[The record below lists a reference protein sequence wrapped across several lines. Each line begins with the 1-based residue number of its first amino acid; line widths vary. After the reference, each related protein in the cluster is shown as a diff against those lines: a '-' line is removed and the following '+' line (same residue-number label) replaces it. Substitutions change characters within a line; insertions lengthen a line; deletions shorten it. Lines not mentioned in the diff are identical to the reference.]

1 MSTATKQLV
10 LDIETNSVHS
20 TIWLCV
26 TQDVET
32 QEILCHTDPSTL
44 APLVKEYDQIIGHN
58 LIGFD
63 APVLRKVW
71 NIGIQKSK
79 AVDTLILSRLLNP
92 QVDGGHSLKAWG
104 QRLGDQKIEFNF
116 EDFDNGLT
124 DEMREYC
131 IQDVKLTRTLYRYL
145 LQGFKEWR
153 DASQSILLEHDIAVI
168 CKRQEDNGFK
178 LDVSNAETLRAEL
191 SDRMGVIEDEVQSVF
206 PPIVEERWSE
216 KTGKRLKDKV
226 TIFNLASRKQI
237 SERLMTLG
245 WKPTKH
251 TEKGQPI
258 VDEGTLKGID
268 IPEAQLIAEYLMLQ
282 KRVGLI
288 DSWLKHVDKTD
299 NRVHG
304 GIITN
309 GAVTGRMTHRNPNLG
324 QVPSVNS
331 PYGAECRKLFTVD
344 DGNVLVGTDLA
355 GIELR
360 CLAHYMQD
368 EEWQEE
374 LLNGDIHQKN
384 ADAAGITRP
393 QAKTLIYATLYGAGP
408 SKVGSIVGG
417 GAKEGNE
424 ILYRFYSNTPKLRI
438 LMEKV
443 AKVAAKGYVPGLDG
457 RRILVRSE
465 HAALNSL
472 LQGCGA
478 IIAKQWCIEA
488 HKTFKKQGL
497 PVQQVAFV
505 HDEIQ
510 IETAERHGEDVAQ
523 IMCDAASQAGITL
536 GFRCPVDAESKIGK
550 NWFDT
555 H

>member
-1 MSTATKQLV
+1 M
-10 LDIETNSVHS
+10 
-20 TIWLCV
+20 
-26 TQDVET
+26 TQDVDTGEVV
-32 QEILCHTDPSTL
+32 CHTDSETL
-44 APLVKEYDQIIGHN
+44 APLVREYEEIIGHN

-63 APVLRKVW
+63 APVLRRVW
-71 NIGIQKSK
+71 NIGIPRSK

-92 QVDGGHSLKAWG
+92 VQDGGHSLKNWG
-104 QRLGDQKIEFNF
+104 RLLKNNKIEFDI
-116 EDFDNGLT
+116 EDFDSGLT
-124 DEMREYC
+124 EEMRTYC
-131 IQDVKLTRTLYRYL
+131 IQDVALTRDVYKYL
-145 LQGFKEWR
+145 MAEIGKWKNS
-153 DASQSILLEHDIAVI
+153 DTSVLLEHGVAVE
-168 CKRQEDNGFK
+168 CTKQEQNGFK
-178 LDVSNAETLRAEL
+178 LDVPKAQVLRATFA
-191 SDRMGVIEDEVQSVF
+191 DRMGVLEDTVQAEF

-216 KTGKRLKDKV
+216 KTGKRLKDRV
-226 TIFNLASRKQI
+226 TVFNLASRKQI
-237 SERLMTLG
+237 ADRLQSLG
-245 WKPTKH
+245 WKPNKH

-258 VDEGTLKGID
+258 VDEGTLEDID
-268 IPEAQLIAEYLMLQ
+268 IPEAKMIAEYLMLQ

-288 DSWLKHVDKTD
+288 DSWLKHVDENTD
-299 NRVHG
+299 RVHG
-304 GIITN
+304 RIITN
-309 GAVTGRMTHRNPNLG
+309 GTITGRMSHHSPNMG
-324 QVPSVNS
+324 QIPSVS
-331 PYGAECRKLFTVD
+331 KPYGKEIRSLWTVD
-344 DGNVLVGTDLA
+344 DGNVLVGTDLS

-368 EEWQEE
+368 REWTEE

-408 SKVGSIVGG
+408 AKIGSIVGG

-424 ILYRFYSNTPKLRI
+424 VLQNFYRNTPSLSK

-443 AKVAAKGYVPGLDG
+443 KKVAAKGYVPGLDG

-465 HAALNSL
+465 HAALNTL

-488 HKTFKKQGL
+488 HKVLRQQDIPAK
-497 PVQQVAFV
+497 QVAFV

-510 IETAERHGEDVAQ
+510 IETEEKYGADVAT
-523 IMCDAASQAGITL
+523 IMCNAASQAGTIL
-536 GFRCPVDAESKIGK
+536 AFRCPVEAESKIGK

>member
-1 MSTATKQLV
+1 MQ
-10 LDIETNSVHS
+10 
-20 TIWLCV
+20 
-26 TQDVET
+26 
-32 QEILCHTDPSTL
+32 
-44 APLVKEYDQIIGHN
+44 
-58 LIGFD
+58 
-63 APVLRKVW
+63 
-71 NIGIQKSK
+71 
-79 AVDTLILSRLLNP
+79 
-92 QVDGGHSLKAWG
+92 DGGHSLKNWG
-104 QRLGDQKIEFNF
+104 KLLHNNKIDFEV

-124 DEMREYC
+124 EEMREYC
-131 IQDVKLTRTLYRYL
+131 IQDVSLTRDVYNYL
-145 LQGFKEWR
+145 MSELDKWK

-168 CKRQEDNGFK
+168 CRQQERNGFK
-178 LDVSNAETLRAEL
+178 LDIPKAQVLRATL
-191 SDRMGVIEDEVQSVF
+191 ADRMSVIEDELQDIF

-226 TIFNLASRKQI
+226 TVFNVGSRKQI
-237 SERLMTLG
+237 ADRLQSLG
-245 WKPTKH
+245 WKPDKH

-258 VDEGTLKGID
+258 VDESTLEHID
-268 IPEAQLIAEYLMLQ
+268 IPEAKLIAEYLMLQ

-288 DSWLKHVDKTD
+288 DSWLKFVTEDD
-299 NRVHG
+299 RVHG
-304 GIITN
+304 AIITN
-309 GAVTGRMTHRNPNLG
+309 GAVTGRMTHHSPNMG
-324 QVPSVNS
+324 QIPSVNK
-331 PYGAECRKLFTVD
+331 PYGEDCRRLWTVD
-344 DGNVLVGTDLA
+344 DGNILCGTDLS

-360 CLAHYMQD
+360 CLSHYMQD
-368 EEWQEE
+368 PEWQEE

-384 ADAAGITRP
+384 ADAAGVTRP

-408 SKVGSIVGG
+408 AKIGSIVGG

-424 ILYRFYSNTPKLRI
+424 VLHRFYSNTPKLRL

-443 AKVAAKGYVPGLDG
+443 QKVAAKGYVPGLDG

-488 HKTFKKQGL
+488 HKTFRQQGL
-497 PVQQVAFV
+497 PVRQVAFV

-510 IETAERHGEDVAQ
+510 IETEEKFGEQVAE
-523 IMCDAASQAGITL
+523 IMIKSAAEAGNVL

>member
-1 MSTATKQLV
+1 M
-10 LDIETNSVHS
+10 
-20 TIWLCV
+20 

-32 QEILCHTDPSTL
+32 GEIICHTEASTL

-92 QVDGGHSLKAWG
+92 QLEKGHSLKAWG
-104 QRLGDQKIEFNF
+104 QRLNNAKIDFSF
-116 EDFDNGLT
+116 EDFDSGWSE
-124 DEMREYC
+124 EMQEYC
-131 IQDVKLTRTLYRYL
+131 IQDVKLTCDLYKHL
-145 LQGFKEWR
+145 MAELKQWK
-153 DASQSILLEHDIAVI
+153 DPSQSILLEHEIAII
-168 CKRQEDNGFK
+168 CRQQERDGFK
-178 LDVSNAETLRAEL
+178 LDIPSSMLLKAKL
-191 SDRMGVIEDEVQSVF
+191 SDRMGIIEDQVQSVF

-216 KTGKRLKDKV
+216 KTGKQLKDKV
-226 TIFNLASRKQI
+226 TVFNLASRKQI
-237 SERLMTLG
+237 GERLSALG
-245 WKPTKH
+245 WKPTKL

-258 VDEGTLKGID
+258 VDESTLENIN

-282 KRVGLI
+282 KRVAMI
-288 DSWLKHVDKTD
+288 DSWLKHVTD
-299 NRVHG
+299 DSRVHG

-309 GAVTGRMTHRNPNLG
+309 GAVTGRMTHRNPNMG
-324 QVPSVNS
+324 QVPSVNK
-331 PYGAECRKLFTVD
+331 PYGEEIRSLWTVD
-344 DGNVLVGTDLA
+344 EGNVLVGTDLS

-368 EEWQEE
+368 EEWTEE

-384 ADAAGITRP
+384 ADAAGLTRP
-393 QAKTLIYATLYGAGP
+393 QAKTLQYAVLYGAGP
-408 SKVGSIVGG
+408 RKVGSIVGG

-424 ILYRFYSNTPKLRI
+424 ILFRFYRNTPKLQQ

-457 RRILVRSE
+457 RRILVRYD

-488 HKTFKKQGL
+488 HKVFKKRQI
-497 PVQQVAFV
+497 PVKQVAFV

-510 IETAERHGEDVAQ
+510 IETEEKHGQEVAS
-523 IMCDAASQAGITL
+523 IMVQAASQAGTAL
-536 GFRCPVDAESKIGK
+536 GFRCPVDAEAKIGK

>member
-1 MSTATKQLV
+1 

-32 QEILCHTDPSTL
+32 GVVTCHTDPLTL

-92 QVDGGHSLKAWG
+92 QLEGGHSLKAWG
-104 QRLGDQKIEFNF
+104 QRLGNQKIDFAF
-116 EDFDNGLT
+116 EDFDGGLT
-124 DEMREYC
+124 DEMQEYC
-131 IQDVKLTRTLYRYL
+131 IQDVKLTTELYKYL
-145 LQGFKEWR
+145 IHSFKDWK
-153 DASQSILLEHDIAVI
+153 DASQSILLEHEIAVI

-178 LDVSNAETLRAEL
+178 LDADSAETLRAEL
-191 SDRMGVIEDEVQSVF
+191 SDRMGAIEDEVQAVF

-237 SERLMTLG
+237 SERLMSLG

-258 VDEGTLKGID
+258 VDEGTLKGIE

-288 DSWLKHVDKTD
+288 DSWIKHLDKTD

-324 QVPSVNS
+324 AVPSVNS
-331 PYGAECRKLFTVD
+331 PYGIECRKLWTVD
-344 DGNVLVGTDLA
+344 DGNVLVGTDLS

-360 CLAHYMQD
+360 CLSHYMQD
-368 EEWQEE
+368 EEWQNE

-384 ADAAGITRP
+384 AEAAGVTRP

-408 SKVGSIVGG
+408 SKIGSIVNG
-417 GAKEGNE
+417 GAREGND
-424 ILYRFYSNTPKLRI
+424 ILSRFYQGTPALSR

-443 AKVAAKGYVPGLDG
+443 KKVAINGYVPGLDG
-457 RRILVRSE
+457 RRIIVRSE

-488 HKTFKKQGL
+488 HKTFREQRI
-497 PVQQVAFV
+497 PVKQVAFV

-510 IETAERHGEDVAQ
+510 IETASAFGEQVAS
-523 IMCDAASQAGITL
+523 IMVDSAKKAGITL

-550 NWFDT
+550 NWFET

>member
-1 MSTATKQLV
+1 M
-10 LDIETNSVHS
+10 DIETNSVHS

-32 QEILCHTDPSTL
+32 GVVTCHTDPLTL

-92 QVDGGHSLKAWG
+92 QLEGGHSLKAWG
-104 QRLGDQKIEFNF
+104 QRLGNQKIDFAF
-116 EDFDNGLT
+116 EDFDGGLT
-124 DEMREYC
+124 DEMQEYC
-131 IQDVKLTRTLYRYL
+131 IQDVKLTTELYKYL
-145 LQGFKEWR
+145 IHSFKDWK
-153 DASQSILLEHDIAVI
+153 DASQSILLEHEIAVI

-178 LDVSNAETLRAEL
+178 LDADSAETLRAEL
-191 SDRMGVIEDEVQSVF
+191 SDRMGAIEDEVQAVF

-237 SERLMTLG
+237 SERLMSLG

-258 VDEGTLKGID
+258 VDEGTLNGIE

-288 DSWLKHVDKTD
+288 DSWIKHLDKTD

-331 PYGAECRKLFTVD
+331 PYGIECRKLWTVD
-344 DGNVLVGTDLA
+344 DGNVLVGTDLS

-360 CLAHYMQD
+360 CLSHYMQD
-368 EEWQEE
+368 EEWQNE

-384 ADAAGITRP
+384 AEAAGVTRP

-408 SKVGSIVGG
+408 SKIGSIVNG
-417 GAKEGNE
+417 GAREGND
-424 ILYRFYSNTPKLRI
+424 ILSRFYQGTPALSR

-443 AKVAAKGYVPGLDG
+443 KKVAINGYVPGLDG
-457 RRILVRSE
+457 RRIIVRSE

-488 HKTFKKQGL
+488 HKTFREQRI
-497 PVQQVAFV
+497 PVKQVAFV

-510 IETAERHGEDVAQ
+510 IETASAFGEQVAS
-523 IMCDAASQAGITL
+523 IMVDSAKKAGITL

-550 NWFDT
+550 NWFET

>member
-1 MSTATKQLV
+1 
-10 LDIETNSVHS
+10 
-20 TIWLCV
+20 V

-32 QEILCHTDPSTL
+32 GEVQCHTEASTL
-44 APLVKEYDQIIGHN
+44 APLVKAYDQIIGHN

-63 APVLRKVW
+63 APVLRTVW
-71 NIGIQKSK
+71 NIGIPKSK

-92 QVDGGHSLKAWG
+92 VIDGGHSLKAWG
-104 QRLGDQKIEFNF
+104 QRLQDLKIEFSF

-124 DEMREYC
+124 PEMQEYC
-131 IQDVKLTRTLYRYL
+131 IQDVKLTRTLYL
-145 LQGFKEWR
+145 HLQKALGEWKQA
-153 DASQSILLEHDIAVI
+153 DQSVLLEHSIAVI
-168 CKRQEDNGFK
+168 CNRQERTGFK
-178 LDVSNAETLRAEL
+178 LDVDSAYTLRATFA
-191 SDRMGVIEDEVQSVF
+191 DRMGDIEDDVQSVF
-206 PPIVEERWSE
+206 PPVVEERWSE

-226 TIFNLASRKQI
+226 TVFNLASRKQI
-237 SERLMTLG
+237 AERLMDKG

-251 TEKGQPI
+251 TEKGQAI
-258 VDEGTLKGID
+258 VDEGTLEGID

-282 KRVGLI
+282 KRVGMI
-288 DSWLKHVDKTD
+288 DSWLKHVDETT

-309 GAVTGRMTHRNPNLG
+309 GTITGRMTHRNPNLG
-324 QVPSVNS
+324 QVPSVNK
-331 PYGAECRKLFTVD
+331 PYGQEIRSLWTVD
-344 DGNVLVGTDLA
+344 DGNLLVGTDLS

-368 EEWQEE
+368 EAWQEE

-384 ADAAGITRP
+384 ADAAGISRP

-408 SKVGSIVGG
+408 AKIGSIVDG
-417 GAKEGNE
+417 GAKEGQE
-424 ILYRFYSNTPKLRI
+424 ILERFYRNTPALSR

-443 AKVAAKGYVPGLDG
+443 KKVAAKGYVPGLDG

-497 PVQQVAFV
+497 SVQQVAFV

-510 IETAERHGEDVAQ
+510 IESASKDAERVGN
-523 IMCDAASQAGITL
+523 IMVESAATAGQVL
-536 GFRCPVDAESKIGK
+536 SFRCPVDAESKIGK
-550 NWFDT
+550 NWFET

>member
-1 MSTATKQLV
+1 MKKLI
-10 LDIETNSVHS
+10 LDIETNSTHT
-20 TIWLCV
+20 TIWCCV
-26 TQDVET
+26 TQNLET
-32 QEILCHTDPSTL
+32 GEQICHTDSSTL
-44 APLVKEYDQIIGHN
+44 APLVKEADQIIGHN

-63 APVLRKVW
+63 APVLRKLW
-71 NIGIQKSK
+71 NIGIPKSK

-92 QVDGGHSLKAWG
+92 QRDGGHSLRSWG
-104 QRLGDQKIEFNF
+104 LELKNQKIDF
-116 EDFDNGLT
+116 EDYDSGLS
-124 DEMREYC
+124 DEMVQYC
-131 IQDVKLTRTLYRYL
+131 KQDVALTGDVYRTVMAGLNGWKDPL
-145 LQGFKEWR
+145 
-153 DASQSILLEHDIAVI
+153 QSITLEHDIAVI
-168 CKRQEDNGFK
+168 CRRQEENGFK
-178 LDVSNAETLRAEL
+178 LDIPAATTLKATL
-191 SDRMGVIEDEVQSVF
+191 ADRMGVLEDEVQSVF

-216 KTGKRLKDKV
+216 KTGKRLQDKV
-226 TIFNLASRKQI
+226 TVFNLASRKQI
-237 SERLMTLG
+237 GERLQALG
-245 WKPTKH
+245 WKPTKR

-258 VDEGTLKGID
+258 VDEGTLESVD
-268 IPEAQLIAEYLMLQ
+268 IPQAQMIAEYLMLQ
-282 KRVGLI
+282 KRVALI
-288 DSWLKHVDKTD
+288 DSWLKHVKEDG
-299 NRVHG
+299 RVHG

-309 GAVTGRMTHRNPNLG
+309 GAVTGRMTHRNPNMG
-324 QVPSVNS
+324 QVPSVTK
-331 PYGAECRKLFTVD
+331 PYGQEIRSLWTVD

-368 EEWQEE
+368 DEWTEE

-424 ILYRFYSNTPKLRI
+424 ILFRFYRNTPKLQQ

-443 AKVAAKGYVPGLDG
+443 AKVAIKGYVPGLDG
-457 RRILVRSE
+457 RRILVRSD

-478 IIAKQWCIEA
+478 IIAKQWNIEA
-488 HKTFKKQGL
+488 HKLFKHYRI
-497 PVQQVAFV
+497 PVKQVAIV

-510 IETAERHGEDVAQ
+510 IETEERYGEEVAE
-523 IMCDAASQAGITL
+523 IMVDSASRAGFTL
-536 GFRCPVDAESKIGK
+536 GFRCPVDAEAKIGK

>member
-1 MSTATKQLV
+1 M
-10 LDIETNSVHS
+10 DIETDIQHS
-20 TIWLCV
+20 TIWLAV

-32 QEILCHTDPSTL
+32 KEILCHTDPSTL
-44 APLVKEYDQIIGHN
+44 APLVKEYEEIIGHN
-58 LIGFD
+58 IIGFD
-63 APVLRKVW
+63 APMLRKLW
-71 NIGIQKSK
+71 NVSIKKSQ

-92 QVDGGHSLKAWG
+92 QLDGGHSLRAWG
-104 QRLGDQKIEFNF
+104 TRLEGPGKI
-116 EDFDNGLT
+116 DFTDYDGGLT
-124 DEMREYC
+124 DEMRDYC
-131 IQDVKLTRTLYRYL
+131 IQDVKLTRQLYL
-145 LQGFKEWR
+145 HLMSELGKWT
-153 DASQSILLEHDIAVI
+153 DASQSILLEHNIAVL
-168 CKRQEDNGFK
+168 CRQQENNGFK
-178 LDVSNAETLRAEL
+178 LDVPQAQMLRASM
-191 SDRMGVIEDEVQSVF
+191 SDRMSAIEDEVQAVF

-216 KTGKRLKDKV
+216 KTGKQLKDKV
-226 TIFNLASRKQI
+226 TVFNLASRKQI
-237 SERLMTLG
+237 ADRLMSLG
-245 WKPTKH
+245 WKPSKH

-258 VDEGTLKGID
+258 VDEGTLEGID

-282 KRVGLI
+282 KRVGMI
-288 DSWLKHVDKTD
+288 DSWLKHVDENTS
-299 NRVHG
+299 RVHG

-309 GAVTGRMTHRNPNLG
+309 GAVTGRMTHRNPNMG
-324 QVPSVNS
+324 QVPSVNK
-331 PYGAECRKLFTVD
+331 PYGREIRSLWTVD
-344 DGNVLVGTDLA
+344 DGNVLVGTDLS

-368 EEWQEE
+368 DEWTEE

-408 SKVGSIVGG
+408 TKIGSIVGG
-417 GAKEGNE
+417 GAKEGQKVLQNF
-424 ILYRFYSNTPKLRI
+424 YRNTPALSR

-443 AKVAAKGYVPGLDG
+443 QKVAAKGYVPGLDG

-488 HKTFKKQGL
+488 HQTFRQKKL
-497 PVQQVAFV
+497 SVKQVAFV

-510 IETAERHGEDVAQ
+510 IEAHESNAEDVAT
-523 IMCDAASQAGITL
+523 IMVEAARQAGRTL
-536 GFRCPVDAESKIGK
+536 GFRCPVDAEAKIGN